1 MHGAQPTCHAARLA
15 RFAVEAVAAAAGTLV
30 DEDDPAQGCVRI
42 RVGLS
47 SGPVRLAC
55 VRVCVCVCAR
65 ACARARAGAHVS
77 ESAQA
82 QSIGH

>member
-30 DEDDPAQGCVRI
+30 DEDDPAKGCVRI

-55 VRVCVCVCAR
+55 ARACVCVCVCVCVCAR
-65 ACARARAGAHVS
+65 AHVS
-77 ESAQA
+77 QSVQA
-82 QSIGH
+82 RSVGH